1 MEPVMKH
8 QYRRSVAVRWTRAV
22 IGMRF
27 ITLLSIAIV
36 TIALGGYA
44 VRNLSVDN
52 SLESWAMQDAPELQT
67 LYDFR
72 DTFGKADA
80 FILLVEGDVFSR
92 GFLTRLKALHRE
104 VEALEVDID
113 HQRGRGPVAQASEL
127 ETPALSFAFEDDE
140 NAGAFEGH
148 DFEDQRVMDS
158 VTSLVNVRRTITRD
172 DGLRV
177 EPLLRSSYKES
188 ELAALKTAVLNDPF
202 FVGQVVDADGRF
214 AVLSAIPINMP
225 DDELLKVNPAV
236 VHIVNRFD
244 EPGFRVLC
252 TGLPSIGAEINAMV
266 QHDFTLL
273 GSVSLTLVVLML
285 VILFRS
291 RVGVFGPFLVVV
303 TSVVWTVGFMALAG
317 FSLSILSTILPA
329 FLFCVGVADS
339 VHFLSIYGRGDQ
351 ACSSH
356 LRILETASIASAP
369 IFFTSLTTMGGLFS
383 LSFASVRVISELGI
397 AGGVGV
403 LFAWFLS
410 VTLLPA
416 LMSFSG
422 HSHSSLKTQG
432 VNTSDWCDKG
442 LALMVNLSKPNGGQD
457 RYRAVLVVGG
467 LVFIW
472 ALIGISNLRVYH
484 DDLELVPA
492 DSKVRLAVET
502 LDRNVGGA
510 AVAEM
515 MISGPAGVLKSRGVL
530 VAIERFIDDVMSFDD
545 GVDEMPL
552 VSHATSIVDIA
563 KETNRALHGNDPAHY
578 EIPGTDLGL
587 SEVFLLFENQSPEA
601 TKRLVTLDWSVT
613 HVRFRVRWREATAY
627 QPLVAHIKNAA
638 KRHLEPRVEGRGTGS
653 VFIASGLVSLLL
665 HDLSLSFG
673 TAFVFVTLLMIV
685 MLRDLK
691 LGLIAMLPNLLPIA
705 LVLGYMGWTE
715 LPIDLNSL
723 LVASIALGIAV
734 DDTVH
739 FLHHFKSAYAETG
752 NVEVGV
758 ERAVTT
764 AGRAMVMTS
773 IVLVTGFL
781 VFLFASTNA
790 SMRFGLLTAITIIC
804 ALVVD
809 MTVLPAALR
818 SLYPG
823 GPSQPEHLDG
833 DSLPD
838 AGQPAVRGKLIAP

>member
-1 MEPVMKH
+1 MERVRNE
-8 QYRRSVAVRWTRAV
+8 QDRRGVAARWTRMV
-22 IGMRF
+22 IGNRLS
-27 ITLLSIAIV
+27 TLVTIAIV
-36 TIALGGYA
+36 TIVLGGHA
-44 VRNLSVDN
+44 VQHLSVDN

-80 FILLVEGDVFSR
+80 FILLVEGDVFSTD
-92 GFLTRLKALHRE
+92 FLSRLRNLHSE
-104 VEALEVDID
+104 LKTLEVDID
-113 HQRGRGPVAQASEL
+113 HNRGRESEAQEAEPDL
-127 ETPALSFAFEDDE
+127 LGFGFEDDE
-140 NAGAFEGH
+140 NDAGFQDG
-148 DFEDQRVMDS
+148 DFEDQRVMNA
-158 VTSLVNVRRTITRD
+158 VTSLVNVRQTIAGE
-172 DGLRV
+172 DGIRV
-177 EPLLRSSYKES
+177 ESLLKSHYEAR
-188 ELAALKTAVLNDPF
+188 ELEALKTSVLNDPF

-236 VHIVNRFD
+236 MAIVSRFD
-244 EPGFRVLC
+244 HPDFRVLC

-266 QHDFTLL
+266 QHDFTVL
-273 GSVSLTLVVLML
+273 GSISLTLVVLML
-285 VILFRS
+285 VVLFRS
-291 RVGVFGPFLVVV
+291 KVGVLGPFLVVV
-303 TSVVWTVGFMALAG
+303 ISVIWTVGFMSLVG

-339 VHFLSIYGRGDQ
+339 VHFLSIFGRGDQ
-351 ACSSH
+351 THSRH
-356 LRILETASIASAP
+356 YRILETANIASAP

-383 LSFASVRVISELGI
+383 LSFASVRVISEVGI

-416 LMSFSG
+416 LMSLGG
-422 HSHSSLKTQG
+422 HSVPLETKVKS
-432 VNTSDWCDKG
+432 TSDWCDAG
-442 LALMVNLSKPNGGQD
+442 LAFMVGFSKPREGRD
-457 RYRAVLVVGG
+457 RYLAVLFAGG
-467 LVFIW
+467 VVFIW
-472 ALIGISNLRVYH
+472 ALIGIGQLRVYH

-492 DSKVRLAVET
+492 GSKVRVAVET

-510 AVAEM
+510 AVAEI
-515 MISGPAGVLKSRGVL
+515 MISGPAGVLKSRDVL
-530 VAIERFIDDVMSFDD
+530 IAIETFIDDVMSFDD
-545 GVDEMPL
+545 GIDDMPL

-563 KETNRALHGNDPAHY
+563 KETNRALRQNDPNQYA
-578 EIPGTDLGL
+578 IPTTDRGL
-587 SEVFLLFENQSPEA
+587 SEVFLLFENQSPEE
-601 TKRLVTLDWSVT
+601 TKRLVTLDWAVT

-627 QPLVAHIKNAA
+627 QPLVAHINDAA
-638 KRHLEPRVEGRGTGS
+638 KRHLEPHVEGRGTGS

-739 FLHHFKSAYAETG
+739 FLHHFKSAYGASG
-752 NVEVGV
+752 DVEAGIQ
-758 ERAVTT
+758 RAVNT

-781 VFLFASTNA
+781 VFVFASTNA

-809 MTVLPAALR
+809 MTILPAALR
-818 SLYPG
+818 ALYRRAPI
-823 GPSQPEHLDG
+823 HLDDLDG
-833 DSLPD
+833 GEPQD
-838 AGQPAVRGKLIAP
+838 ADQEAVPEARIAL